1 MIRRQAYRVFG
12 QLIEG
17 EKSSY
22 LRIVHVV
29 AGLMKSNYADTQRAY
44 VVPLLPTTTT
54 PEGPRHSMTT
64 IT

>member
-22 LRIVHVV
+22 LRTVV
-29 AGLMKSNYADTQRAY
+29 AGLMKSNYADAQRAY